1 MGTELEENEK
11 LRQYIQLLCD
21 LNHQTVEMLRTG
33 DTELLFAMNDTVETM
48 YEIQQNSDDEVY
60 TAIEEDSQ
68 IIYKNF
74 NAIITMINSNEE
86 NYFFNQHFMFKCKYI
101 KRGDIYYSNRSLVH
115 RAEPSVS

>member
-74 NAIITMINSNEE
+74 NAIITMIRSNEKE
-86 NYFFNQHFMFKCKYI
+86 TLDEATSEAVKKFLHNIFDANVRI
-101 KRGDIYYSNRSLVH
+101 V
-115 RAEPSVS
+115 RAYGLA